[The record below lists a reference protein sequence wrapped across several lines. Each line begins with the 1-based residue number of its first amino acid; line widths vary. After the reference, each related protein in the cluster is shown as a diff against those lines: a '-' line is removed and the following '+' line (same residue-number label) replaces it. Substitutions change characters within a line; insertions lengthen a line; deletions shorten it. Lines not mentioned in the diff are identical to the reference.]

1 MEPFASVEEYASRYG
16 DADDPDALAEI
27 LMDATR
33 EIRAEL
39 DRAGIPWADPDEEF
53 AGRLMQAC
61 RSMAHRAVG
70 DGGDDH
76 DIPFGAKQVSEGA
89 GSFTWS
95 STLGNPYGDMFMT
108 KAERKMLGLGMSRMA
123 YSVPGAAQ
131 CEA

>member
-1 MEPFASVEEYASRYG
+1 MGPFASVEEYEARYG

-61 RSMAHRAVG
+61 RSMAYRAMGSG
-70 DGGDDH
+70 DSDV
-76 DIPFGAKQVSEGA
+76 PLGATQFSEGA
-89 GSFTWS
+89 DGYVQSFS
-95 STLGNPYGDMFMT
+95 LGNPFGEVYLS
-108 KAERKMLGLGMSRMA
+108 KAERRLLGI
-123 YSVPGAAQ
+123 GAAKIGFATP
-131 CEA
+131 CGGA